1 MKPIRVIS
9 ASLMII
15 ILSSCSGLKILPSSP
30 VMFPPELSTRLYLEK
45 IGTNANNLQDLPGR
59 LIIFYNTPQGI
70 KFEVTLDKYINSEGK
85 VRSIDKP
92 AIRYQS
98 MVNRDVASNISYV
111 LGNYDFSTNASYQI
125 VVTDATGVVLDN
137 NDKQRSEI
145 EKAEFSKEFVKVLY
159 ITGATLT
166 TIQSKSF
173 ANTSNKGTISGY
185 GVNLGGN
192 YCYSNSDYALDF
204 KIGVDVYDVTYY
216 NFKNKK
222 TPKEYDAIV
231 KNQKNLN
238 GSVILLGQN
247 NEVFTRDI
255 NLKGRVEHLKILPSD
270 NSIFSTLNM
279 NEMNRIINSDN
290 QKLTN
295 IIIKQ

>member
-1 MKPIRVIS
+1 MKIKVNILIT
-9 ASLMII
+9 LMII
-15 ILSSCSGLKILPSSP
+15 ILSSCTGLKILPTSS
-30 VMFPPELSTRLYLEK
+30 VSFPPELGTRFYLEK

-70 KFEVTLDKYINSEGK
+70 KYEVTLDKFINSEGK

-98 MVNRDVASNISYV
+98 MVNKDIASKISYII
-111 LGNYDFSTNASYQI
+111 GNYDFSISASYQI

-145 EKAEFSKEFVKVLY
+145 EKAEFSRDYVKILY
-159 ITGATLT
+159 ITGATLV

-173 ANTSNKGTISGY
+173 ASTSHNGTISGY

-192 YCYSNSDYALDF
+192 YCYSNNDYSLDF

-216 NFKNKK
+216 NFKNKRL
-222 TPKEYDAIV
+222 PKEYDEIF
-231 KNQKNLN
+231 KDQINLK
-238 GSVILLGQN
+238 GTVILLGQDD
-247 NEVFTRDI
+247 EVYKKDI
-255 NLKGRVEHLKILPSD
+255 LVNASIENLKKLPV
-270 NSIFSTLNM
+270 NKTNFN
-279 NEMNRIINSDN
+279 
-290 QKLTN
+290 KLTMSDMNKLINNNNQAFSN
-295 IIIKQ
+295 IIIR